1 MTMTR
6 RQILRYASY
15 ATQPPCIAICG
26 QIQPLVCVNNVDLNE
41 HVRPLWTMGIHVRN
55 RNARA

>member
-1 MTMTR
+1 MPLTQHSPR
-6 RQILRYASY
+6 ALRSA
-15 ATQPPCIAICG
+15 G